1 MIDILKKEIKFLSRC
16 SSIELINKGL
26 SYAKVFKLYQDNKKY
41 ILKVYKD
48 NNVDRKSITD
58 KYIETNQPIPKVI
71 KYGKT
76 ETLGYYII
84 MEYLDKGALE
94 EEYNNLS
101 EEYVFEKA
109 KILGEKHKTLV
120 EQYSLVDNDFFIK
133 FKNIEFQKY
142 NQTVEL
148 IEKRKNVLPNIDVI
162 KIKNDMVRLIESFKD
177 DIPLYMHWDLK
188 ADNVMISDELLMIDY
203 ENGFLLYLPIALR
216 CEIYHIMNNDEKAP
230 KSKAFIKGIISGI
243 NEKLLQDKDLNKKL
257 AYAYLKSAFVYIV
270 GYLLN
275 NNRIEEAKEQLNKI
289 NDVYAKNKKIEDLIC
304 LEK

>member
-1 MIDILKKEIKFLSRC
+1 
-16 SSIELINKGL
+16 
-26 SYAKVFKLYQDNKKY
+26 
-41 ILKVYKD
+41 
-48 NNVDRKSITD
+48 
-58 KYIETNQPIPKVI
+58 
-71 KYGKT
+71 
-76 ETLGYYII
+76 
-84 MEYLDKGALE
+84 
-94 EEYNNLS
+94 
-101 EEYVFEKA
+101 
-109 KILGEKHKTLV
+109 
-120 EQYSLVDNDFFIK
+120 
-133 FKNIEFQKY
+133 
-142 NQTVEL
+142 
-148 IEKRKNVLPNIDVI
+148 
-162 KIKNDMVRLIESFKD
+162 MVRLIESFKD